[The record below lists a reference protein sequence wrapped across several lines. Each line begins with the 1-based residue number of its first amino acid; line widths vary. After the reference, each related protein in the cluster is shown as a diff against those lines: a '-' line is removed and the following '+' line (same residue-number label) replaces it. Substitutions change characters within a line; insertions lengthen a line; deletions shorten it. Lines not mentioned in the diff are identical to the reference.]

1 MAWSRTPLPLTCDA
15 AYVFWVEF
23 TLDMGSHHILDGMFK
38 AVNQEMLG
46 GNN

>member
-1 MAWSRTPLPLTCDA
+1 MAWTGTPLPLTS
-15 AYVFWVEF
+15 YGVNVFWVEF
-23 TLDMGSHHILDGMFK
+23 ILGMGSHHILDSMFK

>member
-1 MAWSRTPLPLTCDA
+1 MVWTGTPLPVTCDA
-15 AYVFWVEF
+15 VNVFWVEF
-23 TLDMGSHHILDGMFK
+23 TVDTGSHHILDSMFK